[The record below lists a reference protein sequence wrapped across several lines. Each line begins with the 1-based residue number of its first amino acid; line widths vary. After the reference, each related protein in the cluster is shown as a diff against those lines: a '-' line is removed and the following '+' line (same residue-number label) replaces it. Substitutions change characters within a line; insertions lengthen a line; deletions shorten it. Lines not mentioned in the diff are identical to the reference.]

1 MVVEDKN
8 KDDQKI
14 KGDKRKKCTCIKKCK
29 KHDCPGAKPVPQAK
43 QVKSN
48 CCSNI

>member
-14 KGDKRKKCTCIKKCK
+14 KDKRKKRTCIKKCK

-48 CCSNI
+48 CSSNI